1 MSLWELGP
9 GFRHRFGA
17 ESPRPFGSTLR
28 SRNGNTPEETIQ
40 SGLSGIEP
48 VTGDRSLGALEEYGR
63 LRAVL
68 KRRVR
73 VEGAMSE
80 AIPLLDHGRFYRLAV
95 ETGVG
100 GVFSVEGGSF
110 LPIGERTSDKGVR
123 VRQKGF
129 SRCAAG
135 FSYVAGCLAIPAPLA
150 YWPCHTEDTGGGRE
164 RPSFL
169 DCLDWHSRGSACARP
184 CYPPGGS
191 LPSLNQSLRE
201 GCRAD
206 RAHRWLLSETA
217 AVATV
222 TSMRLKTPAMT
233 TLRYRCTGDGLDCN
247 AIVV

>member
-1 MSLWELGP
+1 MGTWTRLPSSLRGGIASAVRFHPPKPEWKHSGGDDSVWIVGNRAGHRRQESRSAGGVWPPAGRPQTTRPRRRSDVGGHPAAGSWTVLPP
-9 GFRHRFGA
+9 GR
-17 ESPRPFGSTLR
+17 
-28 SRNGNTPEETIQ
+28 RN
-40 SGLSGIEP
+40 
-48 VTGDRSLGALEEYGR
+48 
-63 LRAVL
+63 
-68 KRRVR
+68 RRW
-73 VEGAMSE
+73 
-80 AIPLLDHGRFYRLAV
+80 
-95 ETGVG
+95 